1 MLGPARS
8 TSRHSEATTRL
19 TRGRRRFR
27 QMRHA
32 ILFAIARNA
41 KIEVRIAQFGRTAYC
56 AFVKRFG
63 FASGTPLITL
73 SSGRDLAAM
82 AGIVN
87 NFWSKKD
94 QIIGQGSHQR
104 HAIGIRTDKKT
115 EQ

>member
-1 MLGPARS
+1 
-8 TSRHSEATTRL
+8 
-19 TRGRRRFR
+19 
-27 QMRHA
+27 MRHA

-41 KIEVRIAQFGRTAYC
+41 KIEIRIAQFGRTAYC
-56 AFVKRFG
+56 AFVKRFS
-63 FASGTPLITL
+63 FASGTPLIAL

-87 NFWSKKD
+87 DLRSEKD

-104 HAIGIRTDKKT
+104 HPIGIRADKKT